1 MWGIGEINGEY
12 LARLED
18 VLPLYS
24 QPVEESRPLVCCDE
38 KPVQLLGDV
47 VAPLPLQEGKI
58 ARQDY
63 E

>member
-1 MWGIGEINGEY
+1 MWCIGEINGEY

-18 VLPLYS
+18 VLHLYS
-24 QPVEESRPLVCCDE
+24 QPVDESRPLVCFDE